1 MIANRQAQFM
11 TPDEYLEWEEH
22 QGSRHEYLDG
32 EVIAMTGSSLFHND
46 IALNLYRSLYP
57 HVRARGCRINVSDVK
72 VKVNAM
78 TYFYPDLVVSCDDR
92 DRTATQLFQYP
103 KLIVEVLS
111 PSTEAYDRG
120 KKFTNYRTL
129 PTLQEYVLIDTTEIS
144 VDCYRRGEGRQ
155 WWLAPYAVD
164 DTLTLESVEFSCPI
178 ELLYED
184 VPLES
189 SPPTS

>member
-1 MIANRQAQFM
+1 MIANRQSQFM
-11 TPDEYLEWEEH
+11 TPEEYLEWEQH
-22 QGSRHEYLDG
+22 QEERHEYLDG
-32 EVIAMTGSSLFHND
+32 EIIAMTGGSLSHND
-46 IALNLYRSLYP
+46 IALNLYTALRP

-92 DRTATQLFQYP
+92 DRSATQLFQYP

-120 KKFTNYRTL
+120 KKFTHYRTL
-129 PTLQEYVLIDTTEIS
+129 PTLQEYVLIDTAEMS
-144 VDCYRRGEGRQ
+144 VDCYRRGVGRQ
-155 WWLAPYAVD
+155 WLLVPHAVG

-189 SPPTS
+189 APSLS